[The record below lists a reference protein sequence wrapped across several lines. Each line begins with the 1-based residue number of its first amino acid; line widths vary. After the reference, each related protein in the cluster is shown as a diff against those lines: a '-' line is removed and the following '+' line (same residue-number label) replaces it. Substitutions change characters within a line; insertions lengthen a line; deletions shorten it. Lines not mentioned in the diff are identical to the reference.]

1 MKHLFFSI
9 FLLLISFFS
18 LAQDKPAGQT
28 TDPVIQ
34 KETQNDAL
42 KEAGAAFRKHTRQ
55 YYVGTGI
62 MMGGIVVI
70 TASGL
75 TANDNTGLV
84 TFGILTALTGT
95 VLQVISHRHIG
106 RAGEILENASLSSL
120 RIQPASSGTGLALA
134 YHF

>member
-1 MKHLFFSI
+1 MKYLFFSI

-18 LAQDKPAGQT
+18 FAQDRPAEKATATEIKQEN
-28 TDPVIQ
+28 
-34 KETQNDAL
+34 KEEAL
-42 KEAGAAFRKHTRQ
+42 RQAGAAFRKHTKQ
-55 YYVGTGI
+55 YYLGAGI
-62 MMGGIVVI
+62 MMGGVVII

-75 TANDNTGLV
+75 TASDNAGLV
-84 TFGILTALTGT
+84 TFGIITALTGT

-120 RIQPASSGTGLALA
+120 RIQPASSGMGLGLA